1 MIRLDRLEWIRWG
14 QNRKKIDGQIGRQVG
29 RQIGRQIAT
38 SHQNRQMEHAYPKKK
53 RERYT
58 QIEERHQNKKKEALK
73 QKQRTQEQILQRIH
87 KQLSYVNTATGS
99 VRSIREK
106 EVREAMKK
114 HNRLD
119 SLNFKPRNPKD
130 RQKGFETAKL
140 KITKEY

>member
-1 MIRLDRLEWIRWG
+1 MDR
-14 QNRKKIDGQIGRQVG
+14 QVDRQVG
-29 RQIGRQIAT
+29 RQVDRQLLHIRT
-38 SHQNRQMEHAYPKKK
+38 DKWNMLIQKRRE

>member
-1 MIRLDRLEWIRWG
+1 MDR
-14 QNRKKIDGQIGRQVG
+14 QVDRQVG
-29 RQIGRQIAT
+29 IQVDRQLLHIRTDKWNMLIQK
-38 SHQNRQMEHAYPKKK
+38 RRE

-130 RQKGFETAKL
+130 RQKGFETAQL

>member
-1 MIRLDRLEWIRWG
+1 MDR
-14 QNRKKIDGQIGRQVG
+14 QVDRQVG
-29 RQIGRQIAT
+29 IQVDRQLLHIRTDKWNMLIQ
-38 SHQNRQMEHAYPKKK
+38 KKK
-53 RERYT
+53 RERERYT

-130 RQKGFETAKL
+130 RQKGFETAQL